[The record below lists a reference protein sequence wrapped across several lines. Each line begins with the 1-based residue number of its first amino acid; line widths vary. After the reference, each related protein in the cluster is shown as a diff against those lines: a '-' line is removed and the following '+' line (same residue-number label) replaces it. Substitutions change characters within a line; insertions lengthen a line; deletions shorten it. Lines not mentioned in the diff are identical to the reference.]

1 MRKLT
6 EAQQVVGPLRQKNR
20 QFIARNLELSARN
33 RELESTSLSLSATSS
48 ARKEKTDPRSK
59 DDSSRSTRSSS
70 SSKKLRSRIS
80 LGNVSIFFILFMWLL
95 NHCLGCKLWI
105 YNCQT
110 NHFHAA
116 FICSLTFA
124 VIIDCLLSCIRY
136 HNSTLHI
143 NTSELRKD

>member
-1 MRKLT
+1 MLVLYDRKTGNLLPEIWNCPPEIENWSQHLCPSLQRHLQEKRKQT
-6 EAQQVVGPLRQKNR
+6 PGAKMTQVEVQEALVPVKSSGRGSL
-20 QFIARNLELSARN
+20 LEMW
-33 RELESTSLSLSATSS
+33 
-48 ARKEKTDPRSK
+48 
-59 DDSSRSTRSSS
+59 
-70 SSKKLRSRIS
+70 
-80 LGNVSIFFILFMWLL
+80 VFFFILFMWLL

-143 NTSELRKD
+143 NTPELRKD